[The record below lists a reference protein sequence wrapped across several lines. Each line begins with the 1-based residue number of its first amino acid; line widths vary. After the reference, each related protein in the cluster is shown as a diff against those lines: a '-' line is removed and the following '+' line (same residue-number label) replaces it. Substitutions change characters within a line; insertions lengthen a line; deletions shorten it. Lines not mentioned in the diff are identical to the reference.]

1 MNTAAIIL
9 NILIIVLEIVGA
21 TRSEMKLSLKTF
33 VFYTQISN
41 ALTFLSSILLLIF
54 GSHPW
59 TVLLRYTSCCFMF
72 MTFIIVVFVL
82 IPMYGEVKRLL
93 FSGTGLYFHLLCPLT
108 SITAYVLFEDH
119 TSLWPVPT
127 VLTFIYGISMLYFN
141 YTGKA
146 DGPYPFFR
154 VHQQSKTATLL
165 WMTALTCL
173 IAFLSFILS
182 RA

>member
-1 MNTAAIIL
+1 MKTAAIIL
-9 NILIIVLEIVGA
+9 NILIIILEMAGA
-21 TRSEMKLSLKTF
+21 SRSEMKVTLRTF

-41 ALTFLSSILLLIF
+41 AMTFISSILLILF
-54 GSHPW
+54 GSRPW
-59 TVLLRYTSCCFMF
+59 TVMLRYTSCCFML
-72 MTFIIVVFVL
+72 MTFIIVIFVL
-82 IPMYGEVKRLL
+82 VPMSREVKKLL

-108 SITAYVLFEDH
+108 SIASYILFESH
-119 TSLWPVPT
+119 AHLWILPT
-127 VLTFIYGISMLYFN
+127 VLTFIYGMAMLYLN
-141 YTGKA
+141 YIGKV

-154 VHQQSKTATLL
+154 VRRQSKTATLL